1 MAAATDRVERRQE
14 RALRPFLVH
23 RAAPDDG
30 LAQAGLVH
38 QAPLPGR
45 RGPLAGIDLLHVVHE
60 VQPEGLRGAG
70 VEERED
76 PRFPVGADAI
86 RALEAGVAEQ
96 LDHQLY
102 AFLAA
107 DVLRGDGGLVDPLLD
122 AADGFLVSPCDLLV
136 HGREVI
142 AGDGGEGKGGGA
154 RKGAPQ
160 DGTAG
165 EVGHPVPSA

>member
-1 MAAATDRVERRQE
+1 MPAAKSGCPWRAPGRTSRRWPPP
-14 RALRPFLVH
+14 RTRSP
-23 RAAPDDG
+23 
-30 LAQAGLVH
+30 
-38 QAPLPGR
+38 PGR
-45 RGPLAGIDLLHVVHE
+45 RGPLAGIDLLHIVHE

-76 PRFPVGADAI
+76 ARLPVGADAI

-136 HGREVI
+136 HGREVA

-154 RKGAPQ
+154 RKAAPQ